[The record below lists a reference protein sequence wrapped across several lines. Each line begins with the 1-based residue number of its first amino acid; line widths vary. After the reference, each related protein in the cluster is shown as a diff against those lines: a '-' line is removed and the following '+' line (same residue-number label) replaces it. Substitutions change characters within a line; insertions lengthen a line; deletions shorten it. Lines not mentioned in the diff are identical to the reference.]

1 MASYLDPVTTLSGVE
16 DPFAARMRR
25 DFLESAFDLAA
36 TPTPIAQQQIA
47 GFDPLEQQARQLA
60 GGLGQFQPFIQQAAG
75 FYGPQGARD
84 FYNPYEDA
92 VVQQTISDLSER
104 SGIQGIADRASAVQ
118 AGAFGGSRGRL
129 MESERQR
136 ALGRGLAEAI
146 GGIRQRGFEGARA
159 AAQGAASGLAGL
171 AQTGQAGLINQIG
184 TLGQLGGLGRGL
196 QQAGFDAT
204 FDAAQ
209 RAALEPRQRLQT
221 LQGMLS
227 LLPRTRASTVFRA
240 AAGTDPTAQALGF
253 LRGGGLQ
260 GLLGMEEGGFVGAG
274 GKEYPNKGLAALS
287 KSAPEVVERMGYER
301 GGEVFPAEE
310 ALNFI
315 EGTGPMGVP
324 YPSGMP
330 AQVFEEGDPEINE
343 ALNRMAAAVKPTGE
357 APKVEVEE
365 APEVIATELAEV
377 EEKIKEPRGK
387 EGIFLKDVEE
397 QRESLENAIVTF
409 VEQKNIQEE
418 PPLKVKKEIESFIDK
433 ANTLFKKTVQNSAD
447 KLDVDINID
456 QVTLLTD
463 KFDRKLETTFPVIS
477 DIMESDDSGTTDQ
490 EPLMMEHGGIV
501 NAAAIAELEKQL
513 AEVQEKQKQETNKRR
528 ADRYN
533 AQITNLKT
541 QIAELK
547 HPPVGGK
554 QERPGLPDKVENEM
568 QKDADVA
575 AAAGA
580 FDEFGP
586 SALSEEEYKKQLE
599 EAEKALKDGAITKE
613 AYDALV
619 ANDPSKKKK
628 EEEPLPT
635 FNLPGLTA
643 EEKLLPYYERLK
655 EYEDKMINAGLMSG
669 KSKEGG
675 LAGAFDVIGQARAK
689 AVPVGMS
696 PDAALI
702 QALSRGIGPERVIDT
717 SLSASD
723 QARIRVLATQNID
736 RAIEEGVIPTP
747 ATGFTPEMRDGLI
760 RKEMERIIEEN
771 KAVFTQ
777 TAAVD
782 TSGDKSSITDTLGK
796 LVTDAGKNALR
807 DALNLT

>member
-1 MASYLDPVTTLSGVE
+1 
-16 DPFAARMRR
+16 
-25 DFLESAFDLAA
+25 
-36 TPTPIAQQQIA
+36 
-47 GFDPLEQQARQLA
+47 
-60 GGLGQFQPFIQQAAG
+60 
-75 FYGPQGARD
+75 
-84 FYNPYEDA
+84 
-92 VVQQTISDLSER
+92 
-104 SGIQGIADRASAVQ
+104 
-118 AGAFGGSRGRL
+118 
-129 MESERQR
+129 
-136 ALGRGLAEAI
+136 
-146 GGIRQRGFEGARA
+146 
-159 AAQGAASGLAGL
+159 
-171 AQTGQAGLINQIG
+171 
-184 TLGQLGGLGRGL
+184 
-196 QQAGFDAT
+196 
-204 FDAAQ
+204 
-209 RAALEPRQRLQT
+209 
-221 LQGMLS
+221 
-227 LLPRTRASTVFRA
+227 
-240 AAGTDPTAQALGF
+240 
-253 LRGGGLQ
+253 
-260 GLLGMEEGGFVGAG
+260 
-274 GKEYPNKGLAALS
+274 
-287 KSAPEVVERMGYER
+287 
-301 GGEVFPAEE
+301 
-310 ALNFI
+310 
-315 EGTGPMGVP
+315 
-324 YPSGMP
+324 
-330 AQVFEEGDPEINE
+330 
-343 ALNRMAAAVKPTGE
+343 MAAAVRPTGE

-418 PPLKVKKEIESFIDK
+418 PPLEVKKEIESFIDK

-554 QERPGLPDKVENEM
+554 QERPGLPDKSENEM

-628 EEEPLPT
+628 EEEIDPT

-771 KAVFTQ
+771 RAVFTQ